1 MNRIGL
7 DGERFPPESDR
18 ITVVPADVITPNGMT
33 AAPDGT
39 LVLCDQGDLTHEAR
53 LTRLNPCTGA
63 TAAGVDT
70 SAHCTCPRTLTT
82 SPGAMPTAADATSPR

>member
-7 DGERFPPESDR
+7 DGERFPPEPDR

-39 LVLCDQGDLTHEAR
+39 LVLCDQGDLTHGR
-53 LTRLNPCTGA
+53 G
-63 TAAGVDT
+63 
-70 SAHCTCPRTLTT
+70 
-82 SPGAMPTAADATSPR
+82 